1 MVLVLCVI
9 HLAQRMYAVTQYSV
23 DVLSILLN
31 RFKLSKG
38 LIMTATIQPSA
49 PLYQVQ
55 PQQAPLFQGIATN
68 QWVQQ
73 NQQYLTAEII
83 NSITNHAQANNLRM
97 MLFNFYSNNSWNNQ
111 EFANHCATIF
121 KLLARRLQ
129 MNNQMQAQGII
140 TNTIEECNKAAV
152 ASVYTVFENPQYQ
165 NLLTP
170 DEWNARQVLAQ
181 SYQALQNEA
190 NGIQAQQFQQ
200 PQYQQPMMGGMQ
212 YGVQAQ
218 GFPVQRAPVATGGVS
233 GLWSGSN
240 TQPTMMNT
248 TPQDTSGFTGGAWN
262 KTRPNTEVNSNAGSM
277 WNSNAVKQAQA
288 AVLSQAMDI
297 SLPTPVVQTNA
308 PMSVPTPVAS
318 VPTPAVTV
326 DGWTQVD
333 EKEWVANLDIN
344 HYYQLHDKTT
354 TKRVVYRNT
363 EGKYKQEIVKM
374 DYDAHAVT
382 GRLSHAAYEKQR
394 DLINAKRTA
403 PITEEELKKQIITTK
418 ELPNVEFAPTEE
430 TGIVKFGFE
439 GTSIINT
446 ARAVVSTALRKAG
459 KTKEQQAEVMHFKF
473 NQLVIDYVES
483 FENDAS
489 LRMMKD
495 TEVLAKADT
504 YGKISDALE
513 SLAKVENM
521 SLWNQLNQLLTDEM
535 NVALNDR
542 LGLKQCSITDF
553 SEDIGELAAYL
564 KDTYG
569 DLFYNT
575 FQLRKNFVFDHFF
588 QVVDSELQKQ
598 FLVSSK
604 EEAEAMKYGVG
615 VCVPTDVYVLNHSMY
630 ELDAQMEVGESG
642 MLSYE
647 HNSRLRSLGEEVLKD
662 TSSAVKLLV
671 TTDGEVYRFVRGMV
685 DQTAV
690 LLKRIS

>member
-1 MVLVLCVI
+1 
-9 HLAQRMYAVTQYSV
+9 
-23 DVLSILLN
+23 
-31 RFKLSKG
+31 
-38 LIMTATIQPSA
+38 
-49 PLYQVQ
+49 
-55 PQQAPLFQGIATN
+55 
-68 QWVQQ
+68 
-73 NQQYLTAEII
+73 
-83 NSITNHAQANNLRM
+83 
-97 MLFNFYSNNSWNNQ
+97 
-111 EFANHCATIF
+111 
-121 KLLARRLQ
+121 
-129 MNNQMQAQGII
+129 
-140 TNTIEECNKAAV
+140 
-152 ASVYTVFENPQYQ
+152 
-165 NLLTP
+165 
-170 DEWNARQVLAQ
+170 
-181 SYQALQNEA
+181 
-190 NGIQAQQFQQ
+190 
-200 PQYQQPMMGGMQ
+200 
-212 YGVQAQ
+212 
-218 GFPVQRAPVATGGVS
+218 
-233 GLWSGSN
+233 
-240 TQPTMMNT
+240 
-248 TPQDTSGFTGGAWN
+248 
-262 KTRPNTEVNSNAGSM
+262 
-277 WNSNAVKQAQA
+277 
-288 AVLSQAMDI
+288 
-297 SLPTPVVQTNA
+297 
-308 PMSVPTPVAS
+308 
-318 VPTPAVTV
+318 
-326 DGWTQVD
+326 
-333 EKEWVANLDIN
+333 
-344 HYYQLHDKTT
+344 
-354 TKRVVYRNT
+354 
-363 EGKYKQEIVKM
+363 M

-446 ARAVVSTALRKAG
+446 ARTVVSTALRKAG

-588 QVVDSELQKQ
+588 QVVDSELLKQ
-598 FLVSSK
+598 FSVSSK